1 MYQPLPVR
9 STDDQLQCNAMH
21 SMHHAM
27 MIIIMQCCTDL
38 GPARTWTWVS
48 DLRSHRFGIL
58 GQLTLQVPDLQ
69 PNFMMYGSVK
79 QV

>member
-1 MYQPLPVR
+1 VLQPIGQGANPPL
-9 STDDQLQCNAMH
+9 
-21 SMHHAM
+21 
-27 MIIIMQCCTDL
+27 QCCTDL
-38 GPARTWTWVS
+38 GPARTWTWVP

-58 GQLTLQVPDLQ
+58 GQVPDLQ